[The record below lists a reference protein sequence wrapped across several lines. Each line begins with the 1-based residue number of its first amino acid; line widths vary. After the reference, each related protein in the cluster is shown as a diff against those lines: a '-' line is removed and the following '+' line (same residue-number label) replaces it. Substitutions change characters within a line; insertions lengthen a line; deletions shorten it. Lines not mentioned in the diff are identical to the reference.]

1 MNIVLLASCP
11 NSVLY
16 LDAAATAGVAS
27 IHVLTSATSSASSPL
42 AASCERLGVPLERRD
57 DVNAVDVVARARSAD
72 LLLVAG
78 WGRILGAELVSAPRL
93 GALNFHPSLL
103 PAYRGREPL
112 FWALLRGEKTVGIS
126 VHRMTEE
133 VDGGAVLFQH
143 EVTVPDRATSA
154 SLATLVDQVGA
165 ELVAPILALAD
176 SGSLPEGAPQVG
188 PRSHFPPLRPEHG
201 LLDFTRDAWE
211 IDRLVRAAT
220 GEIAP
225 YAFFHGFR
233 FVVLEGDPVPRA
245 GAAASPGR
253 VIALDGDGLLVAA
266 ARGAYRA
273 RRFLFL
279 DRVHD
284 APALAAAIG
293 VRAGDALSANPA
305 F

>member
-1 MNIVLLASCP
+1 MNIVLLASCQ
-11 NSVLY
+11 NSVFY
-16 LDAAATAGVAS
+16 LDAAATAGVA
-27 IHVLTSATSSASSPL
+27 HVVTSAKSPASSPL
-42 AASCERLGVPLERRD
+42 ATACERLGVPLERRD
-57 DVNAVDVVARARSAD
+57 DVNGADLVARARSAD

-78 WGRILGAELVSAPRL
+78 WGRILGVELVSAPRL

-112 FWALLRGEKTVGIS
+112 FWALLRGEKTVGVS

-154 SLATLVDQVGA
+154 SLATLVDQAGA
-165 ELVAPILALAD
+165 ELVAPILALAA
-176 SGSLPEGAPQVG
+176 SGGLPEGTPQVG
-188 PRSHFPPLRPEHG
+188 PGSHFAPLRPEHG

-225 YAFFHGFR
+225 YAFFRGFR
-233 FVVLEGDPVPRA
+233 FIVLEGEAMPRA

-253 VIALDGDGLLVAA
+253 VIALDGDGMLVAA

-293 VRAGDALSANPA
+293 VNAGDALSANPA